1 MDVWICGDMWRYVRI
16 CGYVNMWIYG
26 YMWMLDIW
34 RYVKIYRD
42 MWIVYVEKCGDVE
55 ICGGRGRS
63 ALEAKP
69 QCGPLYIRSPY
80 IKRFKGCSHMTL
92 K

>member
-1 MDVWICGDMWRYVRI
+1 MWRYVAAEV
-16 CGYVNMWIYG
+16 GGNMWI
-26 YMWMLDIW
+26 
-34 RYVKIYRD
+34 
-42 MWIVYVEKCGDVE
+42 C
-55 ICGGRGRS
+55 GRGRS

-69 QCGPLYIRSPY
+69 QCGPLYIRSPH